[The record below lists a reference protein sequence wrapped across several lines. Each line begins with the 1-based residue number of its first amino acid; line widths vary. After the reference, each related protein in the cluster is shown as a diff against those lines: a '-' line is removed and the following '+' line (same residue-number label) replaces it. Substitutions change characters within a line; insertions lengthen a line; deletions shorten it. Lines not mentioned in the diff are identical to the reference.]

1 MDVFSFSE
9 SRLPYSNSVSLIG
22 SLAVEDGRLTNIEEN
37 EGREAT
43 GSGHHFEGVT
53 LIPGFIDIH
62 NHGGLGID
70 VNDADVDGL
79 LSIAEFLA
87 SRGVTAWLPT
97 LVPDSD
103 EIYRRA
109 ASAIDEVML
118 RQEGLPVAQAVGVHY
133 EGVFANETMCG
144 ALRPEYFK
152 RYTGTEINSLPRL
165 KTGVHMITLA
175 PEVDGGIELIAELVR
190 QGWVVS
196 IGHTNAGPGVLDKA
210 LEAGARHM
218 THFFNAMSG
227 LHHRSVGAVGWGLSN
242 PDVTFDIIADGVH
255 LDPRIAAMACR
266 AKSVDKVTIISDSI
280 APTGL
285 GDGVYELWGGSV
297 SVIEGRTRNDK
308 GSIAGS
314 VSTMLQGAKLMHELG
329 FGYDEIAKM
338 TSRNPARLLGLE
350 ESRGSIEVGKRADIV
365 GLDREGNV
373 AFTMIGGQIV
383 QT

>member
-1 MDVFSFSE
+1 MDVISFSD
-9 SRLPYSNSVSLIG
+9 SRLITAYSVSAIE
-22 SLAVEDGRLTNIEEN
+22 SLKVENGLLVGIEANGRQLTDCS
-37 EGREAT
+37 GRHLT
-43 GSGHHFEGVT
+43 DVT
-53 LIPGFIDIH
+53 LVPGFIDIH
-62 NHGGLGID
+62 NHGGLGSD
-70 VNDADVDGL
+70 VNDGDSDGL
-79 LSIAEFLA
+79 LRTAAFLA
-87 SRGVTAWLPT
+87 SRGVSAWLPT

-103 EIYRRA
+103 KNYRRA
-109 ASAIDEVML
+109 VDAIDELMI

-133 EGVFANETMCG
+133 EGVFASETMCG

-152 RYTGTEINSLPRL
+152 RYTGKEISDLTRL
-165 KTGVHMITLA
+165 RSGVHMITLA

-190 QGWVVS
+190 QGWIVS
-196 IGHTNAGPGVLDKA
+196 IGHTNAGPEVLDKA

-227 LHHRSVGAVGWGLSN
+227 LHHRSVGTVGWGLSN

-255 LDPRIAAMACR
+255 VDPRVAAMAVK
-266 AKSVDKVTIISDSI
+266 AKTSDKVTIISDSI

-285 GDGVYELWGGSV
+285 GDGVFDLWGGKV
-297 SVIEGRTRNDK
+297 TVIEGRTRNDK

-329 FGYDEIAKM
+329 FGYEEISKM

-350 ESRGSIEVGKRADIV
+350 DSRGSIEVGKRADLV

-373 AFTMIGGQIV
+373 AFTMIGGQMV
-383 QT
+383 HK